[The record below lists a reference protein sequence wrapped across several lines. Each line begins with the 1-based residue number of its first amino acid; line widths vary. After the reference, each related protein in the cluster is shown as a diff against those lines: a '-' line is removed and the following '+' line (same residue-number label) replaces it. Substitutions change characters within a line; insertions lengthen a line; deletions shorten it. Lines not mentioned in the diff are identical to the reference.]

1 MKLLRRLTIK
11 QRLLANALALI
22 ISMLIMLVI
31 LFYQSAQLTSLA
43 ATQQLVEQLN
53 TDVLML
59 RRHEKDF
66 IMRKDLKYQQRLT
79 DRMVQLNTKV
89 NSLEQYLEQ
98 HDITTGPLKRFSQLT
113 TEYQQVFN
121 SLVAKQQQLGLT
133 FEEGLRGLLRSN
145 AQTLEQQLNQAG
157 ETQLQLM
164 LLQLRRQEKDFLLR
178 QDMRYVE
185 SFNQDV
191 ERLIT
196 ILQQDY
202 RSSVVAASAYR
213 AGFNTLVEGMQQL
226 GLDETLGLTGQM
238 RAAIQQTET
247 SLQTLSA
254 DTTTTISQAVAST
267 KQLAVTVF
275 VLVLVLL
282 LVLVGFTS
290 RSIIG
295 PVIAVCNTIGLIRNE
310 HDFRQRVDE
319 SGQDEMSQLARDFNA
334 MLADIQHLIRT
345 VNEALGMLDKATAEL
360 AQSTSNTSQGMQQQ
374 QAETDMVATAVTEMG
389 ATINEIASNTE
400 NTAAKADMTNQ
411 NANSGRHEVEQTVK
425 QIQQLSSRLQEATTI
440 VTELEKD
447 SKTIGSVLD
456 VIRGIAEQTNLL
468 ALNAAIEA
476 ARAGDQ
482 GRGFA
487 VVADEVR
494 HLAQRTAQSTGQIEE
509 IIAALQGR
517 TGKIVTA
524 MQQCRQQGS
533 DSAEQ
538 AGVAMSLLTEIT
550 QDVTNIMDMTT
561 QIAAAIEQQSHVAAE
576 VNKNVVKIR
585 DLSDDTFSYARQN
598 AAISEEVAQQ
608 AASLRQSVQ
617 IFKA

>member
-1 MKLLRRLTIK
+1 MKLLRELTIK
-11 QRLLANALALI
+11 QRLLANAFALI
-22 ISMLIMLVI
+22 IAMLLMLAI
-31 LFYQSAQLTSLA
+31 LFYQSSQLTSLA
-43 ATQQLVEQLN
+43 ATQQLIEQLN

-66 IMRKDLKYQQRLT
+66 LMRNDLKYQQRLN
-79 DRMVQLNTKV
+79 DRVQQLNEKTG
-89 NSLEQYLEQ
+89 NLRQYLQQ
-98 HDITTGPLKRFSQLT
+98 HGIAVEPLNRFNQLT
-113 TEYQQVFN
+113 TEYQKTFT
-121 SLVAKQQQLGLT
+121 SLVAQQQQLGLT
-133 FEEGLRGLLRSN
+133 AAEGLQGRLRDS
-145 AQTLEQQLNQAG
+145 AQTLEQQLTQAD
-157 ETQLQLM
+157 EMQLQLM

-178 QDMRYVE
+178 LEMRYAE
-185 SFNQDV
+185 GFNADFAGFST
-191 ERLIT
+191 L
-196 ILQQDY
+196 LQ
-202 RSSVVAASAYR
+202 RTLPAGMTAANAYR
-213 AGFNTLVEGMQQL
+213 DGFNGLVSGMQQL
-226 GLDETLGLTGQM
+226 GLDETQGLTGQM
-238 RAAIQQTET
+238 RAAIQQTES
-247 SLQTLSA
+247 SLDVLSK
-254 DTTTTISQAVAST
+254 DSSSAVAEAIEST
-267 KQLAVTVF
+267 KQLAVTIF
-275 VLVLVLL
+275 VVVLILM

-295 PVIAVCNTIGLIRNE
+295 PMVAVCRTIGLIRNE

-319 SGQDEMSQLARDFNA
+319 SGKDEMSQLAQDFNA
-334 MLADIQHLIRT
+334 MLTDIQHLIRT
-345 VNEALGMLDKATAEL
+345 VNEALGMLDQATAEL
-360 AQSTSNTSQGMQQQ
+360 AQSTSDTSQGMQRQQ
-374 QAETDMVATAVTEMG
+374 SETDMVATAVTEMG

-400 NTAAKADMTNQ
+400 MTAAKAESTNQ
-411 NANSGRHEVEQTVK
+411 NASSGRREVEQTVS
-425 QIQQLSSRLQEATTI
+425 QIQQLSARLQEATTI
-440 VTELEKD
+440 VSELEKD
-447 SKTIGSVLD
+447 SQTIGSVLD

-517 TGKIVTA
+517 TRHIVES

-538 AGVAMSLLTEIT
+538 AGIAMTLLGEIT

-585 DLSDDTFSYARQN
+585 DLSDDTFGYAKQN
-598 AAISEEVAQQ
+598 ATISEEVAQQ
-608 AASLRQSVQ
+608 AANLRQSVQ

>member
-11 QRLLANALALI
+11 QRLLANAFALI
-22 ISMLIMLVI
+22 IAMLLMLAI
-31 LFYQSAQLTSLA
+31 LFYQSNQLSSLA
-43 ATQQLVEQLN
+43 TTQQLVEQLN

-66 IMRKDLKYQQRLT
+66 MMRSDLKYQQRLNDRIQQLT
-79 DRMVQLNTKV
+79 DKV
-89 NSLEQYLEQ
+89 RSLREYLHN
-98 HDITTGPLKRFSQLT
+98 HDIPVAPLDRFNQLT
-113 TEYQQVFN
+113 AEYQQVFN
-121 SLVAKQQQLGLT
+121 SLVAQQQQLGLT
-133 FEEGLRGLLRSN
+133 PEEGLKGRLRDGAHS
-145 AQTLEQQLNQAG
+145 LEQQLSAAG
-157 ETQLQLM
+157 ETEWQLQ

-178 QDMRYVE
+178 LDMGYVE
-185 SFNQDV
+185 GFNRDFAT
-191 ERLIT
+191 LMAA
-196 ILQQDY
+196 LQRDY
-202 RSSVVAASAYR
+202 QQGVAAATAYNE
-213 AGFNTLVEGMQQL
+213 GFNALVAGMQQL
-226 GLDETLGLTGQM
+226 GLSETEGLTGQM
-238 RAAIQQTET
+238 RSAIHQTET
-247 SLQTLSA
+247 SLETLSVETSDA
-254 DTTTTISQAVAST
+254 ITAAVATT
-267 KQLAVTVF
+267 KQLAVIIF
-275 VLVLVLL
+275 VVVLL
-282 LVLVGFTS
+282 LMLALVGLTS

-295 PVIAVCNTIGLIRNE
+295 PVLAVCKTIGLIRNE

-319 SGQDEMSQLARDFNA
+319 SGQDEMSHLAQDFNA

-345 VNEALGMLDKATAEL
+345 VNEALTMLDQATAEL
-360 AQSTSNTSQGMQQQ
+360 AQSTSDTSQGMQRQQ
-374 QAETDMVATAVTEMG
+374 SETDMVATAVTEMG

-400 NTAAKADMTNQ
+400 MTAAKADSTNQ
-411 NANSGRHEVEQTVK
+411 NANSGRKEVEQTVN
-425 QIQQLSSRLQEATTI
+425 QIQQLSGRLQEATSI
-440 VTELEKD
+440 VTELEQD
-447 SKTIGSVLD
+447 SQTIGSVLD

-517 TGKIVTA
+517 TRHIVEA
-524 MQQCRQQGS
+524 MQQCRQQGT

-538 AGVAMSLLTEIT
+538 AGIAMKLLGEIT
-550 QDVTNIMDMTT
+550 EDVTNIMDMTT

-585 DLSDDTFSYARQN
+585 DLSDDTFGYARQN

-608 AASLRQSVQ
+608 AASLRQSVE

>member
-11 QRLLANALALI
+11 QRLLANAFALI
-22 ISMLIMLVI
+22 ISMLLMLAI
-31 LFYQSAQLTSLA
+31 LFYQSSQLSSLA
-43 ATQQLVEQLN
+43 DTQQLVEQLN

-66 IMRKDLKYQQRLT
+66 MMRSDLKYQQRLN
-79 DRMVQLNTKV
+79 DQIQQLNEKV
-89 NSLEQYLEQ
+89 KSLRQYLQRHKVAVE
-98 HDITTGPLKRFSQLT
+98 PLDRFSQLT
-113 TEYQQVFN
+113 GDYQHTFN
-121 SLVAKQQQLGLT
+121 RLVVQQQQLGLT
-133 FEEGLRGLLRSN
+133 AEEGLQGRLRQS
-145 AQTLEQQLNQAG
+145 AQSLEQQLSQAG
-157 ETQLQLM
+157 ETQWQLM

-178 QDMRYVE
+178 LDLRYVDG
-185 SFNQDV
+185 FNRDFAG
-191 ERLIT
+191 LIT
-196 ILQQDY
+196 VLQQDY
-202 RSSVVAASAYR
+202 RAGVAAATAYGE
-213 AGFNTLVEGMQQL
+213 GFNALVAGMQQL
-226 GLDETLGLTGQM
+226 GMTETEGLTGQM
-238 RAAIQQTET
+238 RAAIHQTET
-247 SLQTLSA
+247 SLQSLSA
-254 DTTTTISQAVAST
+254 DTSTAIATAATTT
-267 KQLAVTVF
+267 KQLAIIVFVTV
-275 VLVLVLL
+275 LVVMLA
-282 LVLVGFTS
+282 LVGFTS
-290 RSIIG
+290 SSIIG
-295 PVIAVCNTIGLIRNE
+295 PVLAVCQTIGLIRNE

-319 SGQDEMSQLARDFNA
+319 AGEDEMSQLARDFNA

-345 VNEALGMLDKATAEL
+345 VNEALSMLDQATAEL
-360 AQSTSNTSQGMQQQ
+360 AQSTSDTSQGMQRQ

-400 NTAAKADMTNQ
+400 MTAAKADATNQ
-411 NANSGRHEVEQTVK
+411 NANSGRKEVEHTVR
-425 QIQQLSSRLQEATTI
+425 QIQQLSGRLQEATSI
-440 VTELEKD
+440 VTELEQD
-447 SKTIGSVLD
+447 SQTIGSVLD

-517 TGKIVTA
+517 TRHIVEA
-524 MQQCRQQGS
+524 MQQCRQQGT

-538 AGVAMSLLTEIT
+538 AGIAMTLLGEIT

-561 QIAAAIEQQSHVAAE
+561 QIAAAIEEQSHVAAE

-585 DLSDDTFSYARQN
+585 DLSDDTFGYARQN

>member
-1 MKLLRRLTIK
+1 
-11 QRLLANALALI
+11 
-22 ISMLIMLVI
+22 MLIMLVI

-66 IMRKDLKYQQRLT
+66 VMRQDLKYQQRLT
-79 DRMVQLNTKV
+79 DRMVLLNAKV
-89 NSLEQYLEQ
+89 NSLGQYLEQ
-98 HDITTGPLKRFSQLT
+98 HDIATGPLKRFSQLT
-113 TEYQQVFN
+113 AEYQQVFN
-121 SLVAKQQQLGLT
+121 SLVAKQQQMGLT
-133 FEEGLRGLLRSN
+133 SEEGLRGLLRSN

-157 ETQLQLM
+157 ETQLQVM

-178 QDMRYVE
+178 QDLSYVAG
-185 SFNQDV
+185 FNQDV
-191 ERLIT
+191 EQLIV
-196 ILQQDY
+196 ILQQDH
-202 RSSVVAASAYR
+202 RSSVAAASAYSE
-213 AGFNTLVEGMQQL
+213 GFNALVEGMQQL

-238 RAAIQQTET
+238 RAAIQQTEA

-254 DTTTTISQAVAST
+254 DTTTTINQAVAGT
-267 KQLAVTVF
+267 KQLAVTIF

-282 LVLVGFTS
+282 LLLVGFTS

-295 PVIAVCNTIGLIRNE
+295 PVVAVCQTIGLIRNE
-310 HDFRQRVDE
+310 HDFRKRVDE

-345 VNEALGMLDKATAEL
+345 VNAALGMLDQATAEL

-400 NTAAKADMTNQ
+400 NTAAKADTTNQ
-411 NANSGRHEVEQTVK
+411 NANSGWREVEQTVK
-425 QIQQLSSRLQEATTI
+425 QIQQLSSRLQETTTI

-517 TGKIVTA
+517 TVNIVAA
-524 MQQCRQQGS
+524 MQQCRKQGS

-538 AGVAMSLLTEIT
+538 AGVAMTLLTEIT
-550 QDVTNIMDMTT
+550 QDVTTIMDMTT

-585 DLSDDTFSYARQN
+585 DLSDDTFGYARQN

>member
-11 QRLLANALALI
+11 QRLLGNAFALI
-22 ISMLIMLVI
+22 VAMLLMLAI
-31 LFYQSAQLTSLA
+31 LFYQSAQLSSLA
-43 ATQQLVEQLN
+43 TTQQLVEQLN

-66 IMRKDLKYQQRLT
+66 VMRAELRYQQRLNE
-79 DRMVQLNTKV
+79 RMQIINEKASRLR
-89 NSLEQYLEQ
+89 QYLQQ
-98 HDITTGPLKRFSQLT
+98 HGIAVEPLERFSQLT
-113 TEYQQVFN
+113 SEYQKVFN
-121 SLVAKQQQLGLT
+121 SLVAQQQQLGLSAAD
-133 FEEGLRGLLRSN
+133 GLQGRLRDSAN
-145 AQTLEQQLNQAG
+145 TLEQQLSQAD
-157 ETQLQLM
+157 ESQLQLM

-178 QDMRYVE
+178 LDLRYVE
-185 SFNQDV
+185 GFNRDFATFTS
-191 ERLIT
+191 L
-196 ILQQDY
+196 LQQSFPAGVNAANTY
-202 RSSVVAASAYR
+202 RD
-213 AGFNTLVEGMQQL
+213 GFTGLVSGMQQL
-226 GLDETLGLTGQM
+226 GLSETEGLTGQM
-238 RAAIQQTET
+238 RAAIHQTET
-247 SLQTLSA
+247 SLKTLS
-254 DTTTTISQAVAST
+254 DEASEQIVDATNAT
-267 KQLAVTVF
+267 KQLAVTIFIV
-275 VLVLVLL
+275 VLL
-282 LVLVGFTS
+282 LMLALVGFTS

-295 PVIAVCNTIGLIRNE
+295 PVLAVCQTIGLIRSQ
-310 HDFRQRVDE
+310 HDFRERVDE

-345 VNEALGMLDKATAEL
+345 VNEALSMLDQATAEL
-360 AQSTSNTSQGMQQQ
+360 AQSTSDTSQGMQRQQ
-374 QAETDMVATAVTEMG
+374 SETDMVATAVTEMG

-400 NTAAKADMTNQ
+400 MTAAKADATNQ
-411 NANSGRHEVEQTVK
+411 NANSGRKEVEHTVK
-425 QIQQLSSRLQEATTI
+425 QIQQLSGRLQEASLI
-440 VTELEKD
+440 VTELDKD
-447 SKTIGSVLD
+447 SQTIGSVLD

-517 TGKIVTA
+517 TRHIVAA
-524 MQQCRQQGS
+524 MQQCRQQGT

-538 AGVAMSLLTEIT
+538 AGVAMKLLGEIT

-561 QIAAAIEQQSHVAAE
+561 QIAAAIEEQSHVAAE

-585 DLSDDTFSYARQN
+585 DLSDDTFGYARQN